1 MSYTLIMT
9 WDIKPE
15 KEQDYYEFVIRE
27 WVPVTNRLGLQ
38 MVAAWYTQYSANSD
52 VPLIRAEGIAEDLS
66 TMRTILESQDWEDIH
81 HKLMD
86 YVENYSH
93 KVVETTGDFRM

>member
-9 WDIKPE
+9 WDIRTDANE
-15 KEQDYYEFVIRE
+15 DYYEFVIRE

-38 MVAAWYTQYSANSD
+38 MVAVWYTQYTDDLNT
-52 VPLIRAEGIAEDLS
+52 PLIRAEGIAKDAQTMKKVLNSDDWKDL
-66 TMRTILESQDWEDIH
+66 H
-81 HKLMD
+81 VKLME

-93 KVVETTGDFRM
+93 KVVETTGEYKM

>member
-15 KEQDYYEFVIRE
+15 MEQEYYEFVIRE
-27 WVPVTNRLGLQ
+27 WVPVTNKLGLQ
-38 MVAAWYTQYSANSD
+38 MVAAWYTQYSINSS
-52 VPLIRAEGIAEDLS
+52 VPLIRAEGIAQDIS
-66 TMRTILESQDWEDIH
+66 TMRTILNSESWHEIH
-81 HKLMD
+81 VKLME

-93 KVVETTGDFRM
+93 KVVETTGDFRL

>member
-9 WDIKPE
+9 WDIKPN

-27 WVPVTNRLGLQ
+27 WVPVTDKLGLQ
-38 MVAAWYTQYSANSD
+38 MVAAWYTQYSLD
-52 VPLIRAEGIAEDLS
+52 KTVPIIRAEGIAEDLI
-66 TMRTILESQDWEDIH
+66 TMRDILNSTDWEDIH
-81 HKLMD
+81 IKLLD